1 MRHSRTLTEQVRSMM
16 APANP
21 LPGRAAGTGWASP
34 AGAEIYQQVVAQP
47 ADDSPGTAGY
57 APGPRRASGPGRWE
71 RWGRRGAPRSAA
83 GLRRGLAPA
92 AAVIAV
98 LAVIGGLTLAG
109 HTSAGRPATVAT
121 GGAGQPRFYVTV
133 NGGLTK
139 YVAQVHDTRT
149 GQTLSSVR
157 LPDNAPFEIAQ
168 VAGSPDGRD
177 FFINEGTQLPHSQ
190 VGNRV
195 YRLHIS
201 ANGRS
206 AQLTRLTITPGPGID
221 GAIVS
226 GLAVSPDGASLA
238 ATIQL
243 LGPASSTPSQIE
255 IISLRT
261 GATRTWT
268 TRSFGEAWQPS
279 WSADGKTLSFLWWDH
294 IITTAQGVPT
304 SWDSQVRLLDAAGPG
319 GDLLNSRVIAT
330 GGGQLGQ
337 FMSAITTPNGKLI
350 IVAAARNVPPGG
362 RGIARL
368 RLVALAPRTGR
379 VLTVYATH
387 QVRYRSPLQQFT
399 ADDSCQAFGADATG
413 SQSLV
418 ACTRFGRLD
427 NGAFTAL
434 PGPSGYGTAAW

>member
-21 LPGRAAGTGWASP
+21 MPGRAAGTGWASP
-34 AGAEIYQQVVAQP
+34 LGAEIYQQVVAQP

-57 APGPRRASGPGRWE
+57 APGPGRASGRERRGRQ
-71 RWGRRGAPRSAA
+71 GAPRSAA
-83 GLRRGLAPA
+83 GLRRGLVPA

-98 LAVIGGLTLAG
+98 LAVIGGLTRAG
-109 HTSAGRPATVAT
+109 HPQAGRPATAA
-121 GGAGQPRFYVTV
+121 AGTAGRPRFYVTII
-133 NGGLTK
+133 GGLSQ
-139 YVAQVHDTRT
+139 YVAQVHDTGS

-157 LPDNAPFEIAQ
+157 LPDSFFEPAQ
-168 VAGSPDGRD
+168 MAGSPDGRD

-190 VGNRV
+190 AGNRV

-201 ANGRS
+201 ADGRS
-206 AQLTRLTITPGPGID
+206 ARLTRLSITPGPGIS

-238 ATIQL
+238 ATIWPP
-243 LGPASSTPSQIE
+243 GPASSTPSEIE

-294 IITTAQGVPT
+294 ITTSAQGVQI

-319 GDLLNSRVIAT
+319 GSLLASRVIAT

-337 FMSAITTPNGKLI
+337 FVSAITTPNGKLI
-350 IVAAARNVPPGG
+350 IVATARNVPGAGG
-362 RGIARL
+362 RGTARL

-379 VLTVYATH
+379 VLTVYAAH
-387 QVRYRSPLQQFT
+387 QVRYGSPVQQFI
-399 ADDSCQAFGADATG
+399 ADESCQAFGADATG

-434 PGPSGYGTAAW
+434 PGPSQYGTAAW